1 MTDAA
6 SGPPNSAAMAAKAPA
21 STSSCASVCS
31 SAHEPNGDRSHP
43 QAERDE
49 RRLRPEHEP
58 EAEGRQAGEQDAR
71 AARWGDLAPSADPLE
86 RRMAAVAREAQEQRD
101 EHASERR
108 HEDHVPPGRLAP
120 VQPVRND
127 LPDEVDDVVD
137 RGLEEH
143 RRDGDGEAEESR

>member
-31 SAHEPNGDRSHP
+31 RRTNRTAIAPMPSPSAMSGASGPSTSP
-43 QAERDE
+43 
-49 RRLRPEHEP
+49 RPRVARP
-58 EAEGRQAGEQDAR
+58 REQDAGQLDGLNR
-71 AARWGDLAPSADPLE
+71 RCRDPLE
-86 RRMAAVAREAQEQRD
+86 RRVAAVAGKAQEQRH
-101 EHASERR
+101 EHARERG

-120 VQPVRND
+120 VQPVRDD

-137 RGLEEH
+137 RSLEEDG
-143 RRDGDGEAEESR
+143 RDGDREAEESR